1 MTTRRSST
9 VLKLRQVI
17 AVSVFLMVQS
27 AQGAADA
34 APAAAQAAGTPRP
47 KITVSK
53 QTTYVT
59 GPLRP
64 DGCVDY
70 VAAINERYSRGVTV
84 ENNAAVLLCR
94 AWGPGQFEHP
104 ETRSQFFRRLGIA
117 EPPRKGHYLMAVRE
131 FVVDRE
137 GDRPLITETEKQLE
151 VAQRRPWSKEEFPL
165 LAEWLGANEEPLRLV
180 VEASRRPKFFA
191 PVVGDDRGFVDL
203 LEPVSGMNTRDAVK
217 LMTAR
222 AMFRLHE
229 GKTDE
234 AWQDLLACHRLARL
248 MARGPFLISR
258 IMASGI
264 VVWVF
269 RADAALAQYG
279 KLTAE
284 RARRFQAD
292 LQQLPA
298 TSAMTELLDAG
309 ERMYELDL
317 LCLLANSQGDLPEWM
332 GLMHGKPWRD
342 ALGKLVADPRVD
354 WDDVLRENNAGTD
367 QIIEAFRQPTYARQK
382 MALKNLDDQREAE
395 GRGASDP
402 AAVAK
407 TLAASSSR
415 KAVTRHLIKLLFLP
429 SGFGSG
435 ENIDPLRASRLRL
448 AELAFALAGYRS
460 DHGRYPPSLKDLS
473 PAYIA
478 EIPKDPFTGEDLH
491 YRTPG
496 AGYLLYSVGPNGRDD
511 GGRNTADDG
520 DKWLHETDASKIPDY
535 DDIAIRTPEEKP

>member
-1 MTTRRSST
+1 
-9 VLKLRQVI
+9 
-17 AVSVFLMVQS
+17 
-27 AQGAADA
+27 
-34 APAAAQAAGTPRP
+34 
-47 KITVSK
+47 
-53 QTTYVT
+53 
-59 GPLRP
+59 
-64 DGCVDY
+64 
-70 VAAINERYSRGVTV
+70 
-84 ENNAAVLLCR
+84 
-94 AWGPGQFEHP
+94 
-104 ETRSQFFRRLGIA
+104 
-117 EPPRKGHYLMAVRE
+117 
-131 FVVDRE
+131 
-137 GDRPLITETEKQLE
+137 
-151 VAQRRPWSKEEFPL
+151 
-165 LAEWLGANEEPLRLV
+165 
-180 VEASRRPKFFA
+180 
-191 PVVGDDRGFVDL
+191 L
-203 LEPVSGMNTRDAVK
+203 LEPISGMRTRDAARLLV
-217 LMTAR
+217 AR
-222 AMFRLHE
+222 AMLRLHE

-367 QIIEAFRQPTYARQK
+367 QIIEAFRLPTYARQK

>member
-1 MTTRRSST
+1 MAVLT
-9 VLKLRQVI
+9 VL
-17 AVSVFLMVQS
+17 QS
-27 AQGAADA
+27 AQGAEDA
-34 APAAAQAAGTPRP
+34 ATATEQGAGTPRP

-64 DGCVDY
+64 DGDVDY
-70 VAAINERYSRGVTV
+70 VAAINERYSQGVTV

-94 AWGPGQFEHP
+94 ALGPGQFEHP

-117 EPPRKGHYLMAVRE
+117 EPPREGHYLKAVRE
-131 FVVDRE
+131 FLAGRKGWKSPFGDTE
-137 GDRPLITETEKQLE
+137 GDRRLITETEKQLD

-165 LAEWLGANEEPLRLV
+165 LAECLGANEEPLRLV
-180 VEASRRPKFFA
+180 VEASRQPKFFA
-191 PVVGDDRGFVDL
+191 PVAGDSRGFVSL
-203 LEPVSGMNTRDAVK
+203 LEPISGMRTRDAARLLV
-217 LMTAR
+217 AR
-222 AMFRLHE
+222 AMLRLHE

-367 QIIEAFRQPTYARQK
+367 QIIEAFRLPTYARQK
-382 MALKNLDDQREAE
+382 MALKNFDDQREAE

-478 EIPKDPFTGEDLH
+478 EIPKDPFTGEDSH

>member
-34 APAAAQAAGTPRP
+34 APATAQAAGTPRP

-64 DGCVDY
+64 DGYVDY
-70 VAAINERYSRGVTV
+70 VAAINARYSRGVTV

-94 AWGPGQFEHP
+94 ALGPGQFEHP

-117 EPPRKGHYLMAVRE
+117 EPPKEGHYLKAVRE

-151 VAQRRPWSKEEFPL
+151 TAQRRPWSKEEFPL

-191 PVVGDDRGFVDL
+191 PVAGDSRGFVSL
-203 LEPVSGMNTRDAVK
+203 LEPISGMRTRDAAQLLV
-217 LMTAR
+217 AR
-222 AMFRLHE
+222 AMLRLHE

-248 MARGPFLISR
+248 MARGPFLISCAL
-258 IMASGI
+258 ASVI
-264 VVWVF
+264 EARVF
-269 RADAALAQYG
+269 KADAALAQYG

-284 RARRFQAD
+284 QARRFQAD

-298 TSAMTELLDAG
+298 APAMAEVFDAG
-309 ERMYELDL
+309 ERMYQLDF
-317 LCLLANSQGDLPEWM
+317 LCLLANSQGDLPQWM
-332 GLMHGKPWRD
+332 GFIHGERWRN
-342 ALGKLVADPRVD
+342 ALGKLVADPRVN
-354 WDDVLRENNAGTD
+354 WDDVLRESNASID
-367 QIIEAFRQPTYARQK
+367 QIIEAFRLPTYARQK

-402 AAVAK
+402 AALAK
-407 TLAASSSR
+407 TLAAGSPR
-415 KAVTRHLIKLLFLP
+415 QAVTRHLIRLLFLP
-429 SGFGSG
+429 SGFNG
-435 ENIDPLRASRLRL
+435 EAVDPLRTSRLRL

-478 EIPKDPFTGEDLH
+478 EVPKDPFTGEDLH

-511 GGRNTADDG
+511 GGKNTADDG